1 MRLFGIGKK
10 RPGHARRQP
19 KTLKKILEESFAR
32 EVNKD
37 PDLKRELA
45 FKEAGH
51 SEMLNRD
58 KETNEKKKQI
68 KKFITDKALEQIQQ
82 NPEMAAQFI
91 TSEVENILTDGKPN
105 RYRGRDDYFSDGGSE
120 SSLDL
125 ALGQL
130 ESLSELKDK
139 LADMGLGE
147 GGKGGFWSGMTMKD
161 LMGALPIIASLLGK
175 GQPMAGEVQ
184 RTFVVR
190 VNGQDREVLEG
201 EYRRLLNEGKVTPVA
216 KLAPVT
222 EPTAAQKE
230 ETTKVP
236 IEIEEEEKFEAVT
249 PDQFD
254 LSEFIGDLDPSMIEV
269 YMSMEPAEFVSALK
283 GEVDVGIDRSKF
295 LWGFLS
301 TTDYPGVVNV
311 VEPYKDSETW
321 SEIIQKVMSEEGKL
335 WIEQVLDLVK
345 EYKEEA

>member
-1 MRLFGIGKK
+1 MRLFGIGRK
-10 RPGHARRQP
+10 RPSHARRQP
-19 KTLKKILEESFAR
+19 KPLKKILEESFAR

-51 SEMLNRD
+51 PEMLNRD
-58 KETNEKKKQI
+58 KDTNDKKKQI
-68 KKFITDKALEQIQQ
+68 KKFITDRALEEIQG

-91 TSEVENILTDGKPN
+91 ESEVENILTDGKPN
-105 RYRGRDDYFSDGGSE
+105 RYRGRENYFSEGGGE
-120 SSLDL
+120 SGLDL

-130 ESLSELKDK
+130 DSLNELKDK

-175 GQPMAGEVQ
+175 GQPMTSEVQ

-190 VNGQDREVLEG
+190 VNGQDKEVTEN
-201 EYRRLLNEGKVTPVA
+201 EYRRLLQEGNVTPVTT
-216 KLAPVT
+216 LAPVT
-222 EPTAAQKE
+222 VTKPTAAQGE
-230 ETTKVP
+230 EATKVP
-236 IEIEEEEKFEAVT
+236 VEEEKFEAVT
-249 PDQFD
+249 LDQLD
-254 LSEFIGDLDPSMIEV
+254 LSKFIGDLDPSMVEV
-269 YMSMEPAEFVSALK
+269 YMGMEPSEFVDALK
-283 GEVDVGIDRSKF
+283 GEVDAGIDRSKF
-295 LWGFLS
+295 LWGFFGA
-301 TTDYPGVVNV
+301 TDYLGVVNV
-311 VEPYKDSETW
+311 AEPHKDSETW
-321 SEIIQKVMSEEGKL
+321 GEIIKKVMSEEGKL